1 MFHVIVN
8 IIKEQL
14 LSFGFIPFLS
24 AFVIELNGKTPGVIE
39 LKVYHWAYHTV
50 KLMVV

>member
-14 LSFGFIPFLS
+14 YFGFIPFLNS
-24 AFVIELNGKTPGVIE
+24 FVRELNGKTPGVIE
-39 LKVYHWAYHTV
+39 LEFYHWVYHTV